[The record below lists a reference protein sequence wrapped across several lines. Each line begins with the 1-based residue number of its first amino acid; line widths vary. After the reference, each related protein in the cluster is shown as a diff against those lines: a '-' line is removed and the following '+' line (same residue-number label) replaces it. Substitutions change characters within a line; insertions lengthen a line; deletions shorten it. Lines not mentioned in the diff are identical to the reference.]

1 VRHFSLSFLSLQ
13 LGPTGQ
19 SPPLSSPMRVL
30 LFYYSIFFNSI
41 QSKMGYNSNGDEN
54 LQSLYRWKA
63 LDEENPLKQLIFKMV
78 YCVSLA
84 LEKKGIG
91 QKMELAV

>member
-1 VRHFSLSFLSLQ
+1 
-13 LGPTGQ
+13 
-19 SPPLSSPMRVL
+19 
-30 LFYYSIFFNSI
+30 
-41 QSKMGYNSNGDEN
+41 MGYNSNGDKN